1 MFTDR
6 IILFEYFGSTS
17 DLAEADAQFLGD
29 LTLRDAVDK
38 HLHQFPPQKQVF
50 SLRGRQ
56 NFFKKT
62 THPVGILNIAE
73 YRADVLT
80 IRLFCA
86 LIVS

>member
-1 MFTDR
+1 VFTDR
-6 IILFEYFGSTS
+6 IILFEYLGAAG
-17 DLAEADAQFLGD
+17 DLAEADTQFLGY

-38 HLHQFPPQKQVF
+38 HLHQSPPQKQVF

-56 NFFKKT
+56 NFFEKKM
-62 THPVGILNIAE
+62 HPVGILNIAE

-80 IRLFCA
+80 IKLFCA